1 MRHLAYPALDDLLR
15 RANTMLATS
24 LDLDEER
31 GRVGHDTHF
40 DQALQYAFLAPTDDL
55 IRAHGELADLAEDD
69 DDPDG
74 ELARAALEFARQD
87 DDPFTALACFL
98 VSCSDGL
105 GTTAEYLIGG
115 GAWVEQA
122 IDRILAEDAKDGQI

>member
-1 MRHLAYPALDDLLR
+1 MRHTAYPALDDLLR

-24 LDLDEER
+24 LDLDDE
-31 GRVGHDTHF
+31 GDGGADVHF

-55 IRAHGELADLAEDD
+55 IRAHAELAELSEDD
-69 DDPDG
+69 EDPDG

-98 VSCSDGL
+98 VSCSEGL
-105 GTTAEYLIGG
+105 GTTAEYLSGG
-115 GAWVEQA
+115 GGWVELA
-122 IDRILAEDAKDGQI
+122 IERILAEDARDGQT

>member
-1 MRHLAYPALDDLLR
+1 MQHPPYPALDDLLR

-24 LDLDEER
+24 LDLDDED
-31 GRVGHDTHF
+31 VGSTDTHF

-55 IRAHGELADLAEDD
+55 IRAHAELAELAEDE

-87 DDPFTALACFL
+87 DDPFTALACYL
-98 VSCSDGL
+98 VSCSEGL
-105 GTTAEYLIGG
+105 GATAEYLAGG
-115 GAWVEQA
+115 GGWVEMA
-122 IDRILAEDAKDGQI
+122 IDRILAEDARDGQL

>member
-1 MRHLAYPALDDLLR
+1 MRHSAYPALDDLLR

-24 LDLDEER
+24 LDLDEAN
-31 GRVGHDTHF
+31 GCADHDTHF

-55 IRAHGELADLAEDD
+55 IRAHSELAELAEDEV
-69 DDPDG
+69 DPDG

-105 GTTAEYLIGG
+105 GITAEYLAGG
-115 GAWVEQA
+115 GDWVEQA
-122 IDRILAEDAKDGQI
+122 IDRILAEDAKDGLV